1 MKTELDCNIVRDML
15 PMYIEKLTS
24 EESNVA
30 IRQHL
35 ERCEDC
41 MRHFEN
47 LKKLNYYLTASDKEK
62 KSFKR
67 KNYILAAI
75 IAAVCIVVL
84 GIFFRYFIV
93 GVLCFKGAPIKVNYF
108 GLV

>member
-1 MKTELDCNIVRDML
+1 MTFNWGKKKIDGGIRLKTKLDCNIVRDML

-35 ERCEDC
+35 DRCEDC

-47 LKKLNYYLTASDKEK
+47 LKKHNYYLTEDSMYVSEITPDNFNVGEDGDSQDIHIDTEK
-62 KSFKR
+62 
-67 KNYILAAI
+67 L
-75 IAAVCIVVL
+75 
-84 GIFFRYFIV
+84 
-93 GVLCFKGAPIKVNYF
+93 
-108 GLV
+108 